1 MFSYLKEQ
9 KNVSHQS
16 LVDAIREKVESCD
29 LHPGDKLPTLSELSY
44 QSGLANYSVRK
55 AISCLVEDGI
65 LQTEQG
71 GGVYISDC
79 RKQIK
84 IALADAF
91 RFNDLGPQLRHPRT
105 IAGIYSAVS
114 ENTSVDILR
123 PDTLLTSPESILS
136 QMKENGYDGLIWLYP
151 EEDRMAC
158 IDALSRKIPIVVTS
172 HSRIDLDLP
181 TVESDESRNVRRV
194 GKYFLDSHTPEI
206 VHFLEPWVSSFTPG
220 VHSGGHGGIIATLK
234 YTLLEG
240 GCSNYRTVQVSD
252 SLLKYRDSFLEIIE
266 GLADNTGVFVAN
278 TENFASLLDAEFERI
293 SAEFARLNVVIATSE
308 DSYPHLLPLSQR
320 VDFMVSIHPLAKMG
334 SAALQKITN
343 ILNGLNED
351 TTTVVRINFE
361 KYNEAGVYAASS
373 QNVCAV

>member
-9 KNVSHQS
+9 KNVSHQT
-16 LVDAIREKVESCD
+16 LVDAIRKKVDSTE
-29 LHPGDKLPTLSELSY
+29 LLPGAKLPTLSELSY
-44 QSGLANYSVRK
+44 QTGLANYSVRK
-55 AISCLVEDGI
+55 AISWLVEDGI

-71 GGVYISDC
+71 GGVYISENK
-79 RKQIK
+79 KQIK

-114 ENTSVDILR
+114 ENTTVDILR
-123 PDTLLTSPESILS
+123 PDTSLTSPEAILS

-158 IDALSRKIPIVVTS
+158 IGALSKKIPIVVTS

-181 TVESDESRNVRRV
+181 TVESDESWNVVKV
-194 GKYFLDSHTPEI
+194 GKYFLNSRSPEV
-206 VHFLEPWVSSFTPG
+206 VHFLEPWVSSAG
-220 VHSGGHGGIIATLK
+220 SGSHSGGHGGIITALK

-240 GCSNYRTVQVSD
+240 GCENYRTVQAGD
-252 SLLKYRDSFLEIIE
+252 SVLKYRDTFLEVIE
-266 GLADNTGVFVAN
+266 NLEDNAGVFVAN
-278 TENFASLLDAEFERI
+278 TENFASVLDAELERI
-293 SAEFARLNVVIATSE
+293 AAEFDRLNVVIATSE
-308 DSYPHLLPLSQR
+308 DAYPHLASLAGR

-334 SAALQKITN
+334 TAALQKITN

-351 TTTVVRINFE
+351 TVTVVRIDFE
-361 KYNEAGVYAASS
+361 KYNEADAGAVLS